1 MSAETINLDGLSEK
15 EKLDIMQ
22 VNGSSQITHS
32 KQWPPVDRAIVMC
45 VKAVDHSLG
54 VNKPEA
60 ILTQHEL
67 KKYPPSLQPGGH
79 LFILSFLDTAT

>member
-1 MSAETINLDGLSEK
+1 MSAENINLDGLSEK

-32 KQWPPVDRAIVMC
+32 KQWSLVDKAMVMR

-54 VNKPEA
+54 VNKP
-60 ILTQHEL
+60 
-67 KKYPPSLQPGGH
+67 
-79 LFILSFLDTAT
+79 